1 MSELDDAQ
9 RTSKRL
15 WACAAAGALTLHLAG
30 VAFALVHLQPVD
42 EADDLGAAGLQ
53 IGLELGAPNLTPTD
67 LPPGPDA
74 DASAASP
81 AQVEQKAVLKET
93 DLPKDT
99 PSESENPDRVV
110 SPNNTNKPVD
120 ENAET
125 ARMETHASVESA
137 ATEAS
142 AVPSADNIP
151 IAAQSTTI
159 EHGSGASKQRI
170 RTTWQKELAALFDRH
185 KRYPADRPQRA
196 AEVTVSFTLDRA
208 GHVLSTRVVKSS
220 GDASF
225 DEAAMQMIRQS
236 DPVPPP
242 PPIVADDGLSFTV
255 PVVFRIKKG

>member
-1 MSELDDAQ
+1 
-9 RTSKRL
+9 
-15 WACAAAGALTLHLAG
+15 

-53 IGLELGAPNLTPTD
+53 IGLELSAPNQTPSD

-99 PSESENPDRVV
+99 PTESPDPDRVV

-125 ARMETHASVESA
+125 ATAETHASVESA
-137 ATEAS
+137 AVEAS

-151 IAAQSTTI
+151 QNMLSTTI
-159 EHGSGASKQRI
+159 EQGSGASKQRI

-185 KRYPADRPQRA
+185 KRYPQDRSQRA
-196 AEVTVSFTLDRA
+196 AEVVVNFTLDRA
-208 GHVLSTRVVKSS
+208 GHVISTSIVKSS
-220 GDASF
+220 GDVAF
-225 DEAAMQMIRQS
+225 DEAAMQMIKQS

-242 PPIVADDGLSFTV
+242 PPVIADDGLSFTL
-255 PVVFRIKKG
+255 PVIFRIKHKG